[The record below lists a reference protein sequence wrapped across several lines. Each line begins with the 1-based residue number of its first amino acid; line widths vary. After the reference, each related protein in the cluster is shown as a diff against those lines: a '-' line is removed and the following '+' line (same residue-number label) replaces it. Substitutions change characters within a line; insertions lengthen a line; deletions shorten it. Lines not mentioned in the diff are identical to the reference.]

1 MGRQGIQV
9 AVGQHQQIL
18 HQPRHTVRLLLGIP
32 QKGGAFSHRSAA
44 RSVQA
49 CFYYGQRAA
58 QFVPGCGDELLLPP
72 HGQCRRSQRFAGQPP
87 ADDRQQQ
94 CASEPD
100 RTILHNCLDR
110 MTVYKAHIL

>member
-58 QFVPGCGDELLLPP
+58 QFVPGCGDELLRRRMANAVGASALPV
-72 HGQCRRSQRFAGQPP
+72 S
-87 ADDRQQQ
+87 RQLMI
-94 CASEPD
+94 ASSS
-100 RTILHNCLDR
+100 
-110 MTVYKAHIL
+110 VQ

>member
-49 CFYYGQRAA
+49 CFTTASGLRSSCPAA
-58 QFVPGCGDELLLPP
+58 AMNSF
-72 HGQCRRSQRFAGQPP
+72 CRRMANAVGASALPVS
-87 ADDRQQQ
+87 RQLMI
-94 CASEPD
+94 ASSSVPVNQIAPYC
-100 RTILHNCLDR
+100 T
-110 MTVYKAHIL
+110 TVWTA